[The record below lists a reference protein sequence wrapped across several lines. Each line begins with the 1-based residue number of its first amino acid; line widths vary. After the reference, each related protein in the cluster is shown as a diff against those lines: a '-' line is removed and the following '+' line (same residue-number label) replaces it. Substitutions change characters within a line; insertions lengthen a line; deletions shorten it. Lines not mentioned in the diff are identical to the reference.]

1 MIELGIRNGQEYEPL
16 KCHSLGKIEVTPA
29 FGWSATIFNRLAS
42 SSVS

>member
-1 MIELGIRNGQEYEPL
+1 MIELGINVQKYEPL
-16 KCHSLGKIEVTPA
+16 KCRSLGKIEVTPA

>member
-1 MIELGIRNGQEYEPL
+1 MNLWNATL
-16 KCHSLGKIEVTPA
+16 VKIEVTPA